1 MVCCVCVGLEVHIRH
16 EHGCN
21 GSRIDTVGLGFTKAQ
36 TFPVEVGV
44 QRIDK
49 VGWQTFVKQKS
60 EDVVAVVSGSLKSYF
75 HFIFRAGAAANSLQK
90 PVKALRV
97 VWDGEYICQNFTFRV
112 EDKAVMLVLGN
123 IDSHTNHNEIPP
135 MCLFDAGST
144 GRFTLVT
151 LFHIN
156 RLAVSN

>member
-1 MVCCVCVGLEVHIRH
+1 M
-16 EHGCN
+16 
-21 GSRIDTVGLGFTKAQ
+21 
-36 TFPVEVGV
+36 

-151 LFHIN
+151 LLHIN